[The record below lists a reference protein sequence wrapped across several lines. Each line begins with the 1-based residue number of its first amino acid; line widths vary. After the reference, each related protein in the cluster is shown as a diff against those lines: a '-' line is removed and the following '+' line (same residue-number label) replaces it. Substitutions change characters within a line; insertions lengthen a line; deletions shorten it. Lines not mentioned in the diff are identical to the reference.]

1 MGISIAVAR
10 IFDLIFLLLIIYCL
24 LTWFPNIKWYSQPFS
39 GLKSFAEIF
48 FSPFRK
54 FIPPVGMLDI
64 SAIVAFICLQIL
76 RAMILSLLSVLG
88 L

>member
-1 MGISIAVAR
+1 MGISVAVAR
-10 IFDLIFLLLIIYCL
+10 IFDLIFLLLIVYCL
-24 LTWFPNIKWYSQPFS
+24 LTWFPNIKWYNQPFS
-39 GLKSFAEIF
+39 GLRSFAEMF
-48 FSPFRK
+48 FAPFRR

-76 RAMILSLLSVLG
+76 RALLISLLSALG